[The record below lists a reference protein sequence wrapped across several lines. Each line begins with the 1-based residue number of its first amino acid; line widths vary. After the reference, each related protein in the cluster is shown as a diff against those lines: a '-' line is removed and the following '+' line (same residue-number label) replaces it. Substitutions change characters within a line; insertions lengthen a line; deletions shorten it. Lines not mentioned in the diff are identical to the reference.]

1 MAVIERAFAEDRA
14 MIEAQQE
21 VIANTPKA
29 RMLQLASDGGLNQF
43 RRLMARLIDSEQRPE
58 TAEIEEASHAVA

>member
-21 VIANTPKA
+21 IIASTPST
-29 RMLQLASDGGLNQF
+29 RMLQLASDGALNQF
-43 RRLMARLIDSEQRPE
+43 RRLMGELIEAEQRPDLAASEE
-58 TAEIEEASHAVA
+58 TTYAVA